1 MRTPRGFPLKSVI
14 TYMLLM
20 SCDCKIIG
28 SPIKEHFSRLIN
40 QLVSSFFHHHK
51 KENLKIQS
59 FPNTNLL
66 RPTELLMNNSICCGA
81 RDRRPP
87 TTIFK
92 KMHFRTFLL
101 KPPLLI
107 NFWSKNE
114 KRTLS
119 KHKINII
126 YKIKQQQFYF

>member
-1 MRTPRGFPLKSVI
+1 MRTPRGFSLKSVI

-40 QLVSSFFHHHK
+40 QLVSSFFHEHK
-51 KENLKIQS
+51 RENLKIQS

-66 RPTELLMNNSICCGA
+66 RPTVLSMNNSICCGA

-92 KMHFRTFLL
+92 KMHFRTFLS

-107 NFWSKNE
+107 SFWSKNE

-119 KHKINII
+119 KHKV

>member
-92 KMHFRTFLL
+92 KMHFRTFLS

-107 NFWSKNE
+107 SFWPKNE

-119 KHKINII
+119 KHKV